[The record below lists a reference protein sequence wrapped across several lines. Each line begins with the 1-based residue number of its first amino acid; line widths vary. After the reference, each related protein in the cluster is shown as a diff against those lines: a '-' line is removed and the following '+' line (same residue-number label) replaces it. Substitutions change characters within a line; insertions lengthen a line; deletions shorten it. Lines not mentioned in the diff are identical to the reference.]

1 MKTDALRR
9 AHVPPAAA
17 LAAAPPAHAALEA
30 FFASLEEPV
39 ALLDRQGALLCANP
53 ALTRALAQGGH
64 TLAQLAG
71 ALAERAPLSLEG
83 YGEEWEAPLPGGRRL
98 PLTLQPQGEF
108 VVVRLAVTLA
118 SSVER
123 ALREQQRVESALLE
137 LGRKLAAA
145 QGEEELVAAVA
156 RGVKALF
163 PGRLFC
169 LRILDAHSGAL
180 TSLYA
185 EGRLRSEVQGPV
197 VLKRSAVQRTQLAL
211 ERLAP
216 GAAQLVEADAE
227 LPLLFEGSVGSV
239 SAPLVA
245 SGELFGAIQLEW
257 PAPLLGEA
265 LGDER
270 VLPQLANQ
278 VAVAVRNAKLIDEL
292 TFVRKYLEELLER
305 ANALI
310 VVCNRERKIVV
321 FNQALTKLTG
331 FTKEEVLGQDLLSF
345 VPEGERLRMG
355 GVVNEAIRGRQ
366 VDGFETRIRTRAGEV
381 RASFA
386 TSSVLNAQGEV
397 EGVIAIGQD
406 ITAVRELE
414 RRIIQAEK
422 LASLGQLAAGVV
434 HEINNPMTAVSCYA
448 EALLHGARARGP
460 EAEAE
465 REKLSRILEN
475 SQRVLR
481 FTRDLVTY
489 ARPARDKPERVS
501 LQAVLE
507 QAAGFCEHVLTRAR
521 VQVLRD
527 YRAQP
532 TLRGVRGN
540 LVQVF
545 VNLLTNAAHAMS
557 GGGSVTLS
565 VSTEGS
571 EAVVQVQDTGAG
583 IAPEHLG
590 HVFEPFFTT
599 KPEGKGTGLGLSIV
613 QGIVES
619 HGGRIGVESPPG
631 EGATFT
637 VRLPLAD

>member
-1 MKTDALRR
+1 MKTDASALRR
-9 AHVPPAAA
+9 RTPPSGAAA
-17 LAAAPPAHAALEA
+17 VHGALQA

-39 ALLDRQGALLCANP
+39 ALCDLAGALLCANP
-53 ALTRALAQGGH
+53 AFERALAEHG
-64 TLAQLAG
+64 ARVEQLAPQLPG
-71 ALAERAPLSLEG
+71 APVPRSGRAEPWTVALA
-83 YGEEWEAPLPGGRRL
+83 GGAEL
-98 PLTLQPQGEF
+98 PLTVEHQGD
-108 VVVRLAVTLA
+108 VLVLRLTAALA

-123 ALREQQRVESALLE
+123 ALREQQRVEGVLLE
-137 LGRKLAAA
+137 LGRRLAVAR
-145 QGEEELVAAVA
+145 GEEQLVAAVA

-163 PGRLFC
+163 PGRSFC
-169 LRILDAHSGAL
+169 LRILDARTGAL

-185 EGRLRSEVQGPV
+185 EGRLKDDARGPV
-197 VLKRSAVQRTQLAL
+197 VLKRSAVQRTQLQL
-211 ERLAP
+211 QRLAP
-216 GAAQLVEADAE
+216 GTAQLVEGE
-227 LPLLFEGSVGSV
+227 VPLLFHGSVGGA

-257 PAPLLGEA
+257 PAHLLDEA

-321 FNQALTKLTG
+321 FNQALTRLTG
-331 FTKEEVLGQDLLSF
+331 FTKEEVLGQDLLAF
-345 VPEGERLRMG
+345 VPESERLRIS
-355 GVVNEAIRGRQ
+355 GVVNEAIGGRR
-366 VDGFETRIRTRAGEV
+366 VDAFETRVRTRTGEV

-386 TSSVLNAQGEV
+386 TSSVLTAQGEV

-406 ITAVRELE
+406 LTVVRELE
-414 RRIIQAEK
+414 KRIIQAEK

-448 EALLHGARARGP
+448 EALLHLARARGP
-460 EAEAE
+460 EGEAE
-465 REKLSRILEN
+465 REKLSKILES

-481 FTRDLVTY
+481 FTHDLVTY
-489 ARPARDKPERVS
+489 ARPARDKPERVP

-507 QAAGFCEHVLTRAR
+507 QAAGFCEHVLSKAQVR
-521 VQVLRD
+521 VLRD
-527 YRAQP
+527 YAAQP
-532 TLRGVRGN
+532 VLRAVRGN

-545 VNLLTNAAHAMS
+545 VNLLTNAAHATAP
-557 GGGSVTLS
+557 GGRVTLS
-565 VSTEGS
+565 LHTEGR
-571 EAVVQVQDTGAG
+571 EAVVRVADTGAG
-583 IAPEHLG
+583 IAPEHLA

-599 KPEGKGTGLGLSIV
+599 KSEGQGTGLGLSIV
-613 QGIVES
+613 QGIVEN
-619 HGGRIGVESPPG
+619 HGGRIGVASTPG

-637 VRLPLAD
+637 VRLPLSD